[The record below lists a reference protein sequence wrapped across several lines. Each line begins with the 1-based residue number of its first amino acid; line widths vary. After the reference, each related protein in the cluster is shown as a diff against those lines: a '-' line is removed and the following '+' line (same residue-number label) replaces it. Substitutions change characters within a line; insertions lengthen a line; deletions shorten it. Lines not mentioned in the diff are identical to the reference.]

1 MREERHFLIRKFLND
16 LMGNYQNQKEEN
28 KYDEK
33 EEDFNKEMKNCCRE
47 NLLSLLKYSID
58 DKGHN

>member
-1 MREERHFLIRKFLND
+1 
-16 LMGNYQNQKEEN
+16 MGNYQNQKEEN